1 MFVTAISF
9 TGRNLLAVTGSV
21 GHISMKEHATTP
33 GLMDRRGPFPFRR
46 VGKRLIMSVVLIV
59 AAGAVFQF
67 SMTEWADHRYPAPG
81 KLVDIG
87 GLRLHINC
95 TGVGSPAVI
104 MEAGPNDSSIIW
116 QLVQP
121 QISKFTR
128 VCSYDRAGFGW
139 SDAPNEPRSS
149 LNIADELAR
158 LLTRAAVPGP
168 YVLVGHDFGTLDLR
182 VFTAR
187 HRQEVA
193 GLVFVDSV
201 HPDIHHRPPFNAAAQ
216 STAANIYYRVMPWT
230 VLVGVPRIFGWC
242 HGNFT
247 FPNQPEEWA
256 RLVPEATAQY
266 CRLQSLRAEEAQ
278 VTDES
283 GSFYAN
289 TGPLGDMPLIVLSHD
304 PQVNDFGG
312 FFSPADLVKAER
324 AWMEMQDELRGL
336 SSRSQWIVA
345 RGSPHWV
352 QIHRPDLV
360 VAAVQEI
367 VNDARGTT
375 PFQADPKT
383 EYK

>member
-1 MFVTAISF
+1 MFE
-9 TGRNLLAVTGSV
+9 NLLAVIGFM
-21 GHISMKEHATTP
+21 GHVSMKEHATTS
-33 GLMDRRGPFPFRR
+33 GLMDQRRQFRFRR
-46 VGKRLIMSVVLIV
+46 VFQWLILSLGLIV

-67 SMTEWADHRYPAPG
+67 SMIQWESHHYPPPG

-87 GLRLHINC
+87 GLRLHVNC
-95 TGVGSPAVI
+95 TGAGSPAVI
-104 MEAGPNDSSIIW
+104 LEAGPNDSSLIW

-149 LNIADELAR
+149 SNIAGELDR
-158 LLTRAAVPGP
+158 LLSRAEVPGP

-187 HRQEVA
+187 HRQKVA
-193 GLVFVDSV
+193 GMVFVDSV
-201 HPDIHHRPPFNAAAQ
+201 HPDIHHRPPFDVAAQ
-216 STAANIYYRVMPWT
+216 STAANIYYRVIPWT
-230 VLVGVPRIFGWC
+230 VLVAVPRILGWC
-242 HGNFT
+242 RDNFI
-247 FPNQPEEWA
+247 FPHQPKAWA
-256 RLVPEATAQY
+256 ELVPEATAQY
-266 CRLQSLRAEEAQ
+266 CRLQSLRTEQAQ
-278 VTDES
+278 VTDEN

-324 AWMEMQDELRGL
+324 AWMEMQGELRTL
-336 SSRSQWIVA
+336 SSRSKWIVA
-345 RGSPHWV
+345 KGSPHWI
-352 QIHRPDLV
+352 QIHRPEL
-360 VAAVQEI
+360 VAAQVQEI
-367 VNDARGTT
+367 VNDARGIA
-375 PFQADPKT
+375 PFQADPTT

>member
-1 MFVTAISF
+1 MTDFATMSD
-9 TGRNLLAVTGSV
+9 LAVN
-21 GHISMKEHATTP
+21 
-33 GLMDRRGPFPFRR
+33 RRRSRFRR
-46 VGKRLIMSVVLIV
+46 VFKWLIISVGLIV

-67 SMTEWADHRYPAPG
+67 SMAQWDSHRYPAPG

-149 LNIADELAR
+149 LNIANELER
-158 LLTRAAVPGP
+158 LLTRTSVPGP

-182 VFTAR
+182 VFTSR
-187 HRQEVA
+187 HRQQVA
-193 GLVFVDSV
+193 GMVFVDSV
-201 HPDIHHRPPFNAAAQ
+201 HPDIHNRPPFNIAAQ
-216 STAANIYYRVMPWT
+216 STLANFYYHLMPWT
-230 VLVGVPRIFGWC
+230 VPFGVPRILGWC
-242 HGNFT
+242 RENFT
-247 FPNQPEEWA
+247 FPNQPKEWA
-256 RLVPEATAQY
+256 ELVPEAATQY
-266 CRLQSLRAEEAQ
+266 CRMQSWRAEEAQ
-278 VTDES
+278 VTDEN

-312 FFSPADLVKAER
+312 FFSPADLIKAER
-324 AWMEMQDELRGL
+324 AWMGMQGELRAL
-336 SSRSQWIVA
+336 SSRSKWIVA
-345 RGSPHWV
+345 KGSEHWV
-352 QIHRPDLV
+352 QIHRPELV
-360 VAAVQEI
+360 TSAVQEI
-367 VNDARGTT
+367 VNDARGTA

>member
-1 MFVTAISF
+1 MFSASSDPSSVQSWFRPRSF
-9 TGRNLLAVTGSV
+9 LKWLVISV
-21 GHISMKEHATTP
+21 GVVVVA
-33 GLMDRRGPFPFRR
+33 GL
-46 VGKRLIMSVVLIV
+46 
-59 AAGAVFQF
+59 VFQF
-67 SMTEWADHRYPAPG
+67 SITVWESHLYAPPG

-95 TGVGSPAVI
+95 TGAGNPTVI
-104 MEAGPNDSSIIW
+104 MEAGPNDSSVIW

-121 QISKFTR
+121 DISKFTR

-139 SDAPNEPRSS
+139 SDAANEPRSS
-149 LNIADELAR
+149 LNIANELAR

-187 HRQEVA
+187 HGHEVA
-193 GLVFVDSV
+193 GMVFVDSV
-201 HPDIHHRPPFNAAAQ
+201 HPDIHHRPPFNGAAQ
-216 STAANIYYRVMPWT
+216 SAIANFYYRLIPWT
-230 VLVGVPRIFGWC
+230 VPLALPRILGWC
-242 HGNFT
+242 RNNFT
-247 FPNQPEEWA
+247 FPNQPKEWA
-256 RLVPEATAQY
+256 RLVPEASAQY
-266 CRLQSLRAEEAQ
+266 CRLQSWRAEEAQ
-278 VTDES
+278 VADEN

-345 RGSPHWV
+345 KGSPHWV
-352 QIHRPDLV
+352 QIYRPDLV

-367 VNDARGTT
+367 VNDARGAT
-375 PFQADPKT
+375 PFQAEQKT

>member
-1 MFVTAISF
+1 M
-9 TGRNLLAVTGSV
+9 GSM
-21 GHISMKEHATTP
+21 GHVSMKEHAITS
-33 GLMDRRGPFPFRR
+33 GLMDRRRQFRFRR
-46 VGKRLIMSVVLIV
+46 VCKWLIISVALIV

-67 SMTEWADHRYPAPG
+67 SMTQWESHRYPAAG

-95 TGVGSPAVI
+95 TGEGSPAVI
-104 MEAGPNDSSIIW
+104 MEAGPNDSSVIW

-149 LNIADELAR
+149 LNIANELAQ

-187 HRQEVA
+187 HGHEVA

-201 HPDIHHRPPFNAAAQ
+201 HPDIHHRPPFNVAAQ
-216 STAANIYYRVMPWT
+216 SAIANFYYRVIPWT
-230 VLVGVPRIFGWC
+230 VPLGLPRILGWC
-242 HGNFT
+242 RNNFT
-247 FPNQPEEWA
+247 FPNQPKEWA

-266 CRLQSLRAEEAQ
+266 CHLQSWRAEEAQ
-278 VTDES
+278 VTDEN

-289 TGPLGDMPLIVLSHD
+289 TGQLGDMPLIVLSHD

-345 RGSPHWV
+345 KGSPHWV
-352 QIHRPDLV
+352 QIYRPELV